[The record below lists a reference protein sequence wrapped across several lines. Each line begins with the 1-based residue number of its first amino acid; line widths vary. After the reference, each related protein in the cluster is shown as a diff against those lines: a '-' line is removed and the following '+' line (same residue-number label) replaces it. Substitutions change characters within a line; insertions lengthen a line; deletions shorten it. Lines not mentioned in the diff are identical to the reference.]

1 MKIVLLNDIKGTGK
15 SGEIL
20 EVKDG
25 YARYLINSKKAKE
38 ATAGVISEV
47 KAKEES
53 RKYKLEIEKKQAQQ
67 IFDRINNQTVTVK
80 IAAGMSGK
88 LHESITNAKIS
99 EILKKEFGVNID
111 KRKISFTNSGN
122 IIKTFGMHSASV
134 QLFPKITANIM
145 INILEINE

>member
-1 MKIVLLNDIKGTGK
+1 MKVVLLNDIKGTGK

-25 YARYLINSKKAKE
+25 YARYLITSEKAKE

-53 RKYKLEIEKKQAQQ
+53 RKHKISTEKKQAQQ

-80 IAAGMSGK
+80 IAAGMFGK

-99 EILKKEFGVNID
+99 DALEQEFGVKINR
-111 KRKISFTNSGN
+111 RKISFANSEN
-122 IIKTFGMHSASV
+122 VIKTFGMHSASV